1 MTFPFAGKN
10 LMLSELIQLLDER
23 ATKAG
28 FTSPEGNILVF
39 SDAPHWPGP
48 PLTMQVKY
56 WSTKFASVL
65 LVQIDCQTPDEAW
78 IQTRHAE
85 AFLDAGLL
93 QLERQGAVVDGYL
106 VLALTQF
113 TEELRSFI
121 NDVEKDTRFVRKH
134 VVYQNDNGWQRCQR
148 ITPLGLVG
156 PSEQAELFDFVP
168 ENNQMTELLTS
179 LASVKGKELARHH
192 GKGWDLNE

>member
-1 MTFPFAGKN
+1 
-10 LMLSELIQLLDER
+10 MLSELIQLLDER
-23 ATKAG
+23 AAEAG
-28 FTSPEGNILVF
+28 FTSPEDNILVF
-39 SDAPHWPGP
+39 ADAPHWPGP
-48 PLTMQVKY
+48 PLTTQVKC

-65 LVQIDCQTPDEAW
+65 LVQIDCQTPEEVW
-78 IQTRHAE
+78 TQVRLAE
-85 AFLDAGLL
+85 AFLDAALL

-113 TEELRSFI
+113 TDEFRQFI

-134 VVYQNDNGWQRCQR
+134 VVYQNASGWQRCQR

-156 PSEQAELFDFVP
+156 PSEQAEFSEFVP
-168 ENNQMTELLTS
+168 ENKQMTELLTS

-192 GKGWDLNE
+192 GKRWDLNE